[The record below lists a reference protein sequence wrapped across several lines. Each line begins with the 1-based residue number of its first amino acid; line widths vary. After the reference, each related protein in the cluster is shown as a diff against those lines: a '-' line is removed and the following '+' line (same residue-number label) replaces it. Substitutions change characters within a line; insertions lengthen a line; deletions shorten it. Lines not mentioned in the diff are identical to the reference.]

1 MKDFENKLPSFA
13 SNLQSADVM
22 SKGWK
27 IYWVVVV
34 ATVTNYLMMVLWSL
48 PRVSEMAGGGVPFDM
63 RLGGYT
69 FDDARV
75 FLTVITDTGRD
86 FYLNTQQ
93 LLDLFYPT
101 LFAITVAIPLIHLM
115 PRYWGWALAVL
126 AIAAGVFDHLEN
138 HAVAVMLRVE
148 PDALTEAMVVAA
160 NKWTLAKSISTTI
173 ASVAL
178 LLILCVK
185 GIAWLKTRKAQLV
198 HEWIR
203 THENFD
209 SSARDIAIIN

>member
-1 MKDFENKLPSFA
+1 MYQMSPFEHKFSSFS
-13 SNLQSADVM
+13 SNLQSADAL

-27 IYWVVVV
+27 IYWIVVA
-34 ATVTNYLMMVLWSL
+34 ATVTNYLIMILWSL
-48 PRVSEMAGGGVPFDM
+48 PLVSEMAGGGVPFDM

-69 FDDARV
+69 LDDARV
-75 FLTVITDTGRD
+75 FLTVITDSGRD

-101 LFAITVAIPLIHLM
+101 LYAITIAIAMIHLM
-115 PRYWGWALAVL
+115 PQYWGWVLAVL

-138 HAVAVMLRVE
+138 QAVAVMLRVE

-160 NKWTLAKSISTTI
+160 NNWTIAKSISTTI

-178 LLILCVK
+178 LVVLCVK
-185 GIAWLKTRKAQLV
+185 GIAWLKTRNK
-198 HEWIR
+198 
-203 THENFD
+203 
-209 SSARDIAIIN
+209 